1 MSNPDALTSHKIQFY
16 VTTSY
21 ACGYIK
27 DRISQ
32 SLVATPHHLISQTH
46 YDDLIKKVFVEVV
59 NLHTNLIVNYALHA
73 FLFGSMSS
81 TSAIQRTLKELLKNI
96 NFCRP
101 QCSLFHLMKN
111 IFNFI

>member
-21 ACGYIK
+21 ACGYIE

-46 YDDLIKKVFVEVV
+46 YDDLIK
-59 NLHTNLIVNYALHA
+59 
-73 FLFGSMSS
+73 
-81 TSAIQRTLKELLKNI
+81 
-96 NFCRP
+96 
-101 QCSLFHLMKN
+101 
-111 IFNFI
+111 